1 MDRQILFSTG
11 ECVLGAVL
19 VARSGRGV
27 CAILLGDDAREL
39 ERDLRARFPQDDL
52 QESTTELAPL
62 LTNVRI
68 FLKAPRT
75 GLDVPLD
82 LRGTDLEQRV
92 WQALREIPPGTT
104 QTYSDVARSLDGA
117 ASAKEV
123 GEACAANPLAVAVP
137 CHRVLRKDGSLG
149 GYRWGL
155 RRKRA
160 LLERERAA

>member
-1 MDRQILFSTG
+1 MSFVILFAA
-11 ECVLGAVL
+11 AV
-19 VARSGRGV
+19 A
-27 CAILLGDDAREL
+27 
-39 ERDLRARFPQDDL
+39 L
-52 QESTTELAPL
+52 QPSPCP
-62 LTNVRI
+62 V
-68 FLKAPRT
+68 
-75 GLDVPLD
+75 
-82 LRGTDLEQRV
+82 
-92 WQALREIPPGTT
+92 EIPPGTT
-104 QTYSDVARSLDGA
+104 QTYSEIAQRLGVA